1 LLGGSSDCANPD
13 APDEYSRFERIWPLI
28 SSWLGATGTP
38 PSLRLRGSS
47 IPPTGLVEGVL
58 VARYLQGTRG
68 AALVEGVTKHT
79 FNLATLEMQLA
90 AVQQVMDID
99 ADGQQQADKDAILL
113 IRYLL
118 GLRNAALIQG
128 MDLSG
133 STRKTAS
140 SITTYLES
148 ILKSV

>member
-1 LLGGSSDCANPD
+1 MLK
-13 APDEYSRFERIWPLI
+13 WPL
-28 SSWLGATGTP
+28 T
-38 PSLRLRGSS
+38 SLRLRGSN

-58 VARYLQGTRG
+58 IARYLQGTRG

-79 FNLATLEMQLA
+79 FNLATLETQLA

-128 MDLSG
+128 ITLS
-133 STRKTAS
+133 SSERKTAS
-140 SITTYLES
+140 SITTYLEA
-148 ILKSV
+148 LLNPV